1 MGLGEEISHTD
12 SFAPTLDNSS
22 ASLNV
27 NPFGNTYR
35 GIGSSWFN
43 AENIARED
51 FVRDMQARY
60 ASYQMSM
67 AQQSAQNEFNAA
79 EAQKARDFEERLS
92 NTAYQRAVQ
101 DMKTAGINPVLAYSN
116 GAPGASTPSG
126 SAALSGSGG
135 SYSGYRPNNKADP
148 LMSLLQAIGQAII
161 VGVTKNPKAVAKAQL
176 AKESA
181 LLSKKMSYEKHTNVY
196 KGHKTEYYNEV

>member
-1 MGLGEEISHTD
+1 MAIGQEISHND

-51 FVRDMQARY
+51 FVRDMQAKY
-60 ASYQMSM
+60 ASYRMSM
-67 AQQSAQNEFNAA
+67 AQQSAQNDFNAV
-79 EAQKARDFEERLS
+79 EAQKARDFEEMMS

-101 DMKTAGINPVLAYSN
+101 DMKTAGINPVLAYAN
-116 GAPGASTPSG
+116 GASGASTPSG
-126 SAALSGSGG
+126 SAASSGSGG
-135 SYSGYRPNNKADP
+135 SYSGYRSNKNEDP
-148 LMSLLQAIGQAII
+148 LVSLLHAIGQAII

-176 AKESA
+176 KKESA
-181 LLSKKMSYEKHTNVY
+181 LLAQKMSYVKHTSVN
-196 KGHKTEYYNEV
+196 KNHKTEYYQ

>member
-1 MGLGEEISHTD
+1 MTIGEEISHTD
-12 SFAPTLDNSS
+12 SFAPILDNSS

-51 FVRDMQARY
+51 FVRDLQAKY
-60 ASYQMSM
+60 ASYRMSM
-67 AQQSAQNEFNAA
+67 AQQSAQNEFNAV
-79 EAQKARDFEERLS
+79 EAQKARDFEEMMS

-101 DMKTAGINPVLAYSN
+101 DMKTAGINPVLAYAN
-116 GAPGASTPSG
+116 GASVASTPSG
-126 SAALSGSGG
+126 SAASSGSGG
-135 SYSGYRPNNKADP
+135 SYSGYRPNKNQDP
-148 LMSLLQAIGQAII
+148 LMSLLHAIGQAII

-176 AKESA
+176 EKESA
-181 LLSKKMSYEKHTNVY
+181 LLAQKSSYFNKVKKN
-196 KGHKTEYYNEV
+196 G

>member
-1 MGLGEEISHTD
+1 MGIGTEISYND

-51 FVRDMQARY
+51 FVRDLQSKY
-60 ASYQMSM
+60 ASYRMSM
-67 AQQSAQNEFNAA
+67 AQQSAQNEFNAV

-92 NTAYQRAVQ
+92 NTAYQRAVK
-101 DMKTAGINPVLAYSN
+101 DMKTAGINPVVAYSN
-116 GAPGASTPSG
+116 GASGASTPSG
-126 SAALSGSGG
+126 SAASSGSGG
-135 SYSGYRPNNKADP
+135 SYSGYRSSKNSDP
-148 LMSLLQAIGQAII
+148 LMSLLQAIGHAII
-161 VGVTKNPKAVAKAQL
+161 AGVTKNPKALKNNFI
-176 AKESA
+176 KR
-181 LLSKKMSYEKHTNVY
+181 
-196 KGHKTEYYNEV
+196 

>member
-1 MGLGEEISHTD
+1 MGEFTGVSYSN
-12 SFAPTLDNSS
+12 SFAPNLDNSS
-22 ASLNV
+22 SGLNL

-51 FVRDMQARY
+51 WLRDMQAQY
-60 ASYQMSM
+60 NSYLMSM
-67 AQQSAQNEFNAA
+67 SQQNVQNRFNSE

-101 DMKTAGINPVLAYSN
+101 DMKTAGINPILAYSN
-116 GAPGASTPSG
+116 GASGASTPSG
-126 SAALSGSGG
+126 SAASSGSGG
-135 SYSGYRPNNKADP
+135 SYSGYRPSSNRDP

-161 VGVTKNPKAVAKAQL
+161 TGVTKNPKAVAKAQL
-176 AKESA
+176 SKESD
-181 LLSKKMSYEKHTNVY
+181 LLSKKMSYVKHTNIR
-196 KGHKTEYYNEV
+196 KGNKIEYYD

>member
-1 MGLGEEISHTD
+1 MAGMEISHSD
-12 SFAPTLDNSS
+12 SFAPQLDNSS
-22 ASLNV
+22 GSLLA

-51 FVRDMQARY
+51 WVRDMQAQY
-60 ASYQMSM
+60 NSYLLSMS
-67 AQQSAQNEFNAA
+67 QQSAQNRFNAE

-92 NTAYQRAVQ
+92 NTAYQRAVK
-101 DMKTAGINPVLAYSN
+101 DMKDAGINPVVAYSN
-116 GAPGASTPSG
+116 GASGASTPSG
-126 SAALSGSGG
+126 SAASSGSGG
-135 SYSGYRPNNKADP
+135 SYSGYRPSKNPDP

-181 LLSKKMSYEKHTNVY
+181 LLSKKMAYEKHTNVH
-196 KGHKTEYYNEV
+196 KGHKIEYYQ

>member
-1 MGLGEEISHTD
+1 MGIGQDISYND

-51 FVRDMQARY
+51 FVRDLQAKY

-67 AQQSAQNEFNAA
+67 AQQSAQNRFNAE
-79 EAQKARDFEERLS
+79 EAQKAREFEERLS

-101 DMKTAGINPVLAYSN
+101 DMKVAGINPVLAYSN
-116 GAPGASTPSG
+116 GASGASTPSG
-126 SAALSGSGG
+126 SAASSGSGG
-135 SYSGYRPNNKADP
+135 SYSGYRANKNVDP
-148 LMSLLQAIGQAII
+148 LMSLLHAIGQAIV

-176 AKESA
+176 EKESA
-181 LLSKKMSYEKHTNVY
+181 LLAQKNSYVKHTNVH
-196 KGHKTEYYNEV
+196 KGHKTEYYQ

>member
-1 MGLGEEISHTD
+1 MGIGAEISYNST
-12 SFAPTLDNSS
+12 FAPTLDNSS

-51 FVRDMQARY
+51 FVRDLQARY

-101 DMKTAGINPVLAYSN
+101 DMKTAGINPVLAYSS
-116 GAPGASTPSG
+116 GASGASTPSG
-126 SAALSGSGG
+126 SAASSGSGG
-135 SYSGYRPNNKADP
+135 SYSGYSSIKGSDP
-148 LMSLLQAIGQAII
+148 LVSLLRAIGQAI
-161 VGVTKNPKAVAKAQL
+161 VAGVTKNSKSVAKAQL
-176 AKESA
+176 
-181 LLSKKMSYEKHTNVY
+181 KKQ
-196 KGHKTEYYNEV
+196 

>member
-1 MGLGEEISHTD
+1 MYDEISHSD

-51 FVRDMQARY
+51 FVRDLQARY
-60 ASYQMSM
+60 ASYRMSM

-79 EAQKARDFEERLS
+79 EALKARDFEERMS
-92 NTAYQRAVQ
+92 NTAYQRAVH
-101 DMKTAGINPVLAYSN
+101 DMKTAGINPVLAYSS
-116 GAPGASTPSG
+116 GASGASTPSG
-126 SAALSGSGG
+126 SAASSGSGG
-135 SYSGYRPNNKADP
+135 SYSGYRSNKNVDP
-148 LMSLLQAIGQAII
+148 LMSLLHAIGQAII
-161 VGVTKNPKAVAKAQL
+161 AGVTKNSKSVVKTEL
-176 AKESA
+176 
-181 LLSKKMSYEKHTNVY
+181 KKMR
-196 KGHKTEYYNEV
+196 